1 MAELSDITIGIKTV
15 LSRMWDAVPDT
26 GTRLNRDGIAELLRF
41 RKSIPP
47 IVMISHLHALFP
59 SDPTFI
65 ERELQ
70 HVAEEGLVRKM
81 VVNQNAGDM
90 VIESKDYFR
99 ILHDMRQSDK
109 VSNIETLDKF
119 EDLLKSKPAV
129 TRLAKEDLAEASIT
143 EEEGI
148 RDLLNIGFLVL
159 SGIPGVYLISIPNV
173 GSFLKLAFRTRK
185 WVVNM
190 LGKTKWK
197 EMLEKVVHERW
208 DANVKTHWRE
218 FRGITF
224 EWVMMEVKGG
234 GWCEPFGTPG
244 GRGWKLTGKKE

>member
-1 MAELSDITIGIKTV
+1 
-15 LSRMWDAVPDT
+15 
-26 GTRLNRDGIAELLRF
+26 
-41 RKSIPP
+41 
-47 IVMISHLHALFP
+47 MISHLHAIFP

-70 HVAEEGLVRKM
+70 RVGEEGLVRKM

-90 VIESKDYFR
+90 VIDSKDYFG
-99 ILHDMRQSDK
+99 ILHDMRRSDK
-109 VSNIETLDKF
+109 VSSIEVLDKF
-119 EDLLKSKPAV
+119 EDLLKSKPTV
-129 TRLAKEDLAEASIT
+129 TRLTKDDLAEASIT

-159 SGIPGVYLISIPNV
+159 SGMPGVYLISIPNV

-197 EMLEKVVHERW
+197 EMLEKVIHERW
-208 DANVKTHWRE
+208 DANVKARWRE
-218 FRGITF
+218 FRGVTF